1 MVRLR
6 QRNIAWLS
14 ALGLLIGFGLLAG
27 GTSVSLP
34 VQLALLGIFGVAM
47 VASLVEFGRSRTTLL
62 ETLRRAP
69 IRQRISPQAKE
80 AQERA
85 RARGG
90 YVSDALMMIDVGL
103 IAVQSSHEGMA
114 MRRTRSISKD
124 DDGAQPFVTFFVD
137 SVEADRNAIVRFEMI
152 DHYGQVRFVHEV
164 RSYLR
169 EGEMNVMSDH
179 RLPLADNADI
189 TGAGDWELRVLVD
202 GRLMG
207 LHHFTLSPSLTERT
221 RRLARTQG
229 TLIHDPRDEDEETF
243 FDIIDEAPQPKTPR
257 IQDLLGGDDSK
268 LSPSEDAIRRRS
280 SMTTR
285 RRGEK

>member
-1 MVRLR
+1 MIRLR

-27 GTSVSLP
+27 GTGVSLP
-34 VQLALLGIFGVAM
+34 VQLTLLGVFGVAM
-47 VASLVEFGRSRTTLL
+47 VASLVEFGRNRNTLIDA
-62 ETLRRAP
+62 LRRAP

-80 AQERA
+80 AQDRA

-90 YVSDALMMIDVGL
+90 YMSDALIMVDVGL

-124 DDGAQPFVTFFVD
+124 DDGVQPFVTFFVD
-137 SVEADRNAIVRFEMI
+137 AVEADRNAIVRFEML

-169 EGEMNVMSDH
+169 EGEMNVIGDH
-179 RLPLADNADI
+179 RLPLANNDEVQ
-189 TGAGDWELRVLVD
+189 GAGDWELRVSVD
-202 GRLMG
+202 GRLVG
-207 LHHFTLSPSLTERT
+207 LHHFTLAPSLTERT

-229 TLIHDPRDEDEETF
+229 TLIHDPRDEEEETF
-243 FDIIDEAPQPKTPR
+243 FEIIDEVPPTKTPR
-257 IQDLLGGDDSK
+257 IQDLLGDDSK
-268 LSPSEDAIRRRS
+268 LSPSEDAMRRRS

-285 RRGEK
+285 RRGDK